1 MSEEEIAQIIEQKVW
16 KSLDGTLWEKPEN
29 LTRLVFPQKKPFLV
43 DLDWNQSLD
52 FWLIYE
58 EMMDGTGF
66 KIVFDDSNG
75 KYGLAI
81 SLGVLNRE
89 LVLRFYESFQD
100 ALNELPQKDSE
111 DL

>member
-1 MSEEEIAQIIEQKVW
+1 MSEEEIAQIIGQKVW

-66 KIVFDDSNG
+66 KIVFDDSTG
-75 KYGLAI
+75 KYGLAV
-81 SLGVLNRE
+81 SVPGCSHE
-89 LVLRFYESFQD
+89 LVLRFYESFGE
-100 ALNELPQKDSE
+100 ALGSI
-111 DL
+111 